1 MDELYLNI
9 SNPRKEF
16 KNSMGH
22 ANHFLI
28 TALIGLDYLDNN
40 KNVECPPSFST
51 SWNPRNKQASIYR
64 TRQYIL
70 NSSLAWAVDCLDSYF
85 SVCNQ
90 DPKLIDNIGFIKDLD
105 KAGRSVN
112 EKLISFSRHITTPIG
127 EMAND
132 FNIYKSIVGLAI
144 QWRNNTIHS
153 GGDNKLEQEH
163 KDILLASTNRIN
175 ELFCNLEIN
184 QTLNSFEEHKSPTF
198 KEVTSIIR
206 GIQRFVEIV
215 DSYLISKI
223 DIDKYASNVIAC
235 HCKQYN
241 ISQKAIISLPIDKRN
256 SKIINIL
263 KSHSF
268 SETAITNSSPKIKID
283 NIVNLWVKRLLLI

>member
-1 MDELYLNI
+1 MAELHLNI
-9 SNPRKEF
+9 SKPRKKF
-16 KNSMGH
+16 KDSMGQ

-28 TALIGLDYLDNN
+28 TALIGLDYIDNN
-40 KNVECPPSFST
+40 ENVECPLSFST
-51 SWNPRNKQASIYR
+51 SWNPRDKKASIYR

-90 DPKLIDNIGFIKDLD
+90 DPKLIDNIDLIKDLD

-112 EKLISFSRHITTPIG
+112 EKLISFSRHITPIG

-132 FNIYKSIVGLAI
+132 FDIYKSIVGLAI

-175 ELFCNLEIN
+175 ELFCNLDIK
-184 QTLNSFEEHKSPTF
+184 QTLISFEEHKSPTF

-215 DSYLISKI
+215 DLCLTTKI
-223 DIDKYASNVIAC
+223 NINKYALNVINS
-235 HCKQYN
+235 HCRQYN
-241 ISQKAIISLPIDKRN
+241 ISKQAIISLPTDKLN
-256 SKIINIL
+256 SRIINIL
-263 KSHSF
+263 KNYSF
-268 SETAITNSSPKIKID
+268 SETAITGNYSGIEID
-283 NIVNLWVKRLLLI
+283 HIVDLWAKQ

>member
-9 SNPRKEF
+9 SNTRKKF

-22 ANHFLI
+22 TNHFLI
-28 TALIGLDYLDNN
+28 TALIGLDYIDNN
-40 KNVECPPSFST
+40 ENVECPLSFST
-51 SWNPRNKQASIYR
+51 SWNPRDKKASIYR

-90 DPKLIDNIGFIKDLD
+90 DPKLIDNIDLIKDLD

-112 EKLISFSRHITTPIG
+112 EKLISFSRHITPIG

-132 FNIYKSIVGLAI
+132 FDIYKSIVGLAI

-175 ELFCNLEIN
+175 ELFCNLDIK
-184 QTLNSFEEHKSPTF
+184 QTLISFEEHKSPTF
-198 KEVTSIIR
+198 KEVII
-206 GIQRFVEIV
+206 
-215 DSYLISKI
+215 S
-223 DIDKYASNVIAC
+223 C
-235 HCKQYN
+235 HCRQYN
-241 ISQKAIISLPIDKRN
+241 IPNKAITSLPIDKRN

-263 KSHSF
+263 KNYSF
-268 SETAITNSSPKIKID
+268 SETATTNSSLKIEID
-283 NIVNLWVKRLLLI
+283 HIVNLWAKQ

>member
-1 MDELYLNI
+1 MTELYLNI
-9 SNPRKEF
+9 SRPRRKF
-16 KNSMGH
+16 KDSLGH

-28 TALIGLDYLDNN
+28 TALIGLDYIDNN
-40 KNVECPPSFST
+40 ENVECPLSFST
-51 SWNPRNKQASIYR
+51 SWNPRDKKASIYR

-90 DPKLIDNIGFIKDLD
+90 DPKLIDNIDLIKDLD

-112 EKLISFSRHITTPIG
+112 EKLISFSRHITPIG

-132 FNIYKSIVGLAI
+132 FDIYKSIVGLAI

-175 ELFCNLEIN
+175 ELFCNLDIK
-184 QTLNSFEEHKSPTF
+184 QTLISFEEHKSPTF

-206 GIQRFVEIV
+206 GIQRFVEVV
-215 DSYLISKI
+215 DSYLTSKI
-223 DIDKYASNVIAC
+223 DIDKYASNVISC
-235 HCKQYN
+235 HCRQYN
-241 ISQKAIISLPIDKRN
+241 IPNKAITSLPIDKRN

-263 KSHSF
+263 KNYSF
-268 SETAITNSSPKIKID
+268 SETATKNSSLKIEID
-283 NIVNLWVKRLLLI
+283 HIVNLWAKQ

>member
-1 MDELYLNI
+1 
-9 SNPRKEF
+9 
-16 KNSMGH
+16 MGH

-28 TALIGLDYLDNN
+28 TALIGLDYIDNSD
-40 KNVECPPSFST
+40 NVECPPSFST
-51 SWNPRNKQASIYR
+51 SWNPKDKKASIVR

-90 DPKLIDNIGFIKDLD
+90 DPKLIDNIDFIKDLD
-105 KAGRSVN
+105 KARRSVN
-112 EKLISFSRHITTPIG
+112 EKLISFSRHITPIG

-132 FNIYKSIVGLAI
+132 FDIYKSIVGLAI

-175 ELFCNLEIN
+175 ELFCNLDIK
-184 QTLNSFEEHKSPTF
+184 QTLISFEEHESPTF

-215 DSYLISKI
+215 DSSLISQI

-241 ISQKAIISLPIDKRN
+241 ISPKAIISQPIDKRN

-268 SETAITNSSPKIKID
+268 SETAITNYSPKIEID
-283 NIVNLWVKRLLLI
+283 HIVDLWAKQ